1 MVIGLDLFRDH
12 FAEYTDQYVLIGGVA
27 ATLVMEGAGLEF
39 RATKDLD
46 VVLVVEMLDAA
57 FVKRFWEFIEAG
69 QYEIRQFTP
78 DKPRRY
84 RFAKPAKADYPF
96 MLELFSRQPDGV
108 ELGGEATL
116 TPVPVDE
123 AVSSLSAILMD
134 KEAYGFLLEGRIEID
149 GLRLINADRLIPLKA
164 SAWLDLRARA
174 ERGEKIDAKDV
185 RKHLNDVFRLSQ
197 LLGGE
202 TSIVLPSGMATHF
215 DRFLA
220 QAREEKV
227 DLKALNIPG
236 NQGEI
241 LARLASV
248 YNAT

>member
-1 MVIGLDLFRDH
+1 MVRGLDLFRDH
-12 FAEYTDQYVLIGGVA
+12 FADYTSQYVLIGGVA
-27 ATLVMEGAGLEF
+27 ATLVMEEAGLEF

-57 FVKRFWEFIEAG
+57 FVQRFWDFVQAG
-69 QYEIRQFTP
+69 EYEIRQVTP

-108 ELGGEATL
+108 DLGEDATL

-134 KEAYGFLLEGRIEID
+134 NEAYAFLLEGRIEID

-164 SAWLDLRARA
+164 TAWLDLRARA
-174 ERGEKIDAKDV
+174 DRGEKIDAKDV

-197 LLGGE
+197 LLGGDI
-202 TSIVLPSGMATHF
+202 SIELPSGMAAQF
-215 DRFLA
+215 GRFLE

-227 DLKALNIPG
+227 ELKALNIPG
-236 NQGEI
+236 HQPEI
-241 LARLASV
+241 LARLASA